1 MGNGNRDL
9 EAAQLA
15 AGVVRALS
23 QHINSNAPSR
33 RDVELL
39 NANGLNVREFVNR
52 NYRSP
57 NHPQHPQQPR
67 RNYPQHAP
75 QPVGGYSGSDFNPI
89 PLPNTPMALLPMG
102 ENIKKYA
109 DNELNLDPVENN
121 SDFQRVEPSS
131 EVSSFKNTAFNY
143 NPTQLNTHTNKLNS
157 EESIL
162 DDLRRVIYSQESE
175 IIALKKKV
183 GTLSTRVYKV
193 LTILEKHFTSTP
205 NPESVND
212 S

>member
-23 QHINSNAPSR
+23 HHINSNAPSR

-39 NANGLNVREFVNR
+39 NPNGLNVREFVNR

-57 NHPQHPQQPR
+57 NPNQPQQPPLHHHPPITR
-67 RNYPQHAP
+67 
-75 QPVGGYSGSDFNPI
+75 QPVGYGEADFAPI
-89 PLPNTPMALLPMG
+89 PLPNTPIGLYPMG

-109 DNELNLDPVENN
+109 ESDSFLPAENN
-121 SDFQRVEPSS
+121 SEFQRVEPSS

-143 NPTQLNTHTNKLNS
+143 KPTANS
-157 EESIL
+157 PTTKSQSDDSIL
-162 DDLRRVIYSQESE
+162 DDLRRVIYAQEAE
-175 IIALKKKV
+175 IISLKKKI

-193 LTILEKHFTSTP
+193 LTILEKQFCQPSTP
-205 NPESVND
+205 SDND